1 MTINK
6 VTFNSVNFWDDLG
19 AALTAPVAYPIPA
32 EIKEKVKIKGMNG
45 SLTEATGY
53 FNDLEIKLKF
63 KVLFKR
69 AREEENRTFNGL
81 KRTINS
87 LFNIITDDKFI
98 FSDVPD
104 RYYKIKS
111 AGVGAVA
118 KLSDYE
124 AEFNVTFI
132 CDPFLYDPNEL
143 PIARPNG
150 QIFYNG
156 DVPNKPII
164 TFSAKRGH
172 YSINCNGRDLS
183 FEVTEDSAEIKIN
196 DNPYATVMMG
206 NKPLNSVGVEPI
218 FSPGPNNITISG
230 NVSNSTLKKNER
242 YLG

>member
-1 MTINK
+1 MTINE
-6 VTFNSVNFWDDLG
+6 VTFNSVNFWEELG

-32 EIKEKVKIKGMNG
+32 EIKENVKIKGMNG

-63 KVLFKR
+63 KVLFNR
-69 AREEENRTFNGL
+69 AREPKNRTFNGL
-81 KRTINS
+81 KRTINL
-87 LFNIITDDKFI
+87 LFNQIVDDKLT

-132 CDPFLYDPNEL
+132 CDPFLYSPDD
-143 PIARPNG
+143 ITISRPSG
-150 QIFYNG
+150 KIIYNG
-156 DVPNKPII
+156 DIPNKPVI

-172 YSINCNGRDLS
+172 YNIRCNEIDLS
-183 FEVTEDSAEIKIN
+183 FEVTEETAEIKIN
-196 DNPYATVMMG
+196 DNPYSVVMMG
-206 NKPLNSVGVEPI
+206 NKPLKSVGVEPI
-218 FSPGPNNITISG
+218 FNPGANYISISG
-230 NVSNSTLKKNER
+230 DVSNSTLKKNER